1 MTANTGQ
8 IVQVI
13 GAVVDVAFPEGKLP
27 NIFNAL
33 EIKNINNPNA
43 PDLVCEVAQHL
54 GNNIVRTI
62 AMDATDGLVR
72 GMKVVDTGSPI
83 MAPVG
88 KAAIGRIL
96 NVVGQP
102 VDGLGPLET
111 DKRLPIHRPAPSFT
125 DQNTDVELLET
136 GIKVV
141 DLLIP
146 FPKGG
151 KIGLFGG
158 AGVGKTVVLMEMINN
173 IAKQHGGNSVFAGVG
188 ERTREGNDLYHELK
202 EAGVLERAVLVYGQ
216 MNEPPGARAPCGSDG
231 SCLRGIFP

>member
-1 MTANTGQ
+1 
-8 IVQVI
+8 
-13 GAVVDVAFPEGKLP
+13 
-27 NIFNAL
+27 
-33 EIKNINNPNA
+33 
-43 PDLVCEVAQHL
+43 
-54 GNNIVRTI
+54 
-62 AMDATDGLVR
+62 MDATDGLVR

-102 VDGLGPLET
+102 VDGLGPIET

-146 FPKGG
+146 FPRAARS
-151 KIGLFGG
+151 GLFGG
-158 AGVGKTVVLMEMINN
+158 AGVGQDRR
-173 IAKQHGGNSVFAGVG
+173 AD
-188 ERTREGNDLYHELK
+188 GNDQQHCQAAWRQLRIRRRRRTHQRR
-202 EAGVLERAVLVYGQ
+202 ERPL
-216 MNEPPGARAPCGSDG
+216 S
-231 SCLRGIFP
+231 